1 MSRHDQ
7 DLTDM
12 HELLQQMKDMHDMD
26 LHDLDHREGVLNML
40 SQATTQTL
48 GLVTDQDVL
57 EYYFKHDGENE
68 REVLGVSEENK
79 NVESS
84 EIDMEDNSQKGLL
97 IKFCSITKQKKV
109 LDILKSKHPGEH
121 NLEAHNKHD
130 SDKKIMIHILKSVT
144 EADTITSIF
153 TELNTVQECRKEM
166 MDHWTIPDK
175 EGIKKSIKANRK
187 SESAA
192 KKEAR
197 KGKYFWQK

>member
-1 MSRHDQ
+1 
-7 DLTDM
+7 
-12 HELLQQMKDMHDMD
+12 MKDMHEE
-26 LHDLDHREGVLNML
+26 LHDLDHREGVFNMI
-40 SQATTQTL
+40 SQAVTQTA

-68 REVLGVSEENK
+68 RAVIGNSEENN

-84 EIDMEDNSQKGLL
+84 GIDMKDNSQKGLL

-153 TELNTVQECRKEM
+153 TELNTVKECRKEM

-175 EGIKKSIKANRK
+175 EGIKKKIKSNRK

-197 KGKYFWQK
+197 KGKYFWEK